1 MQTTTLQGEALDA
14 GVLNGHAA
22 EAFWQQA
29 RVAGCNDRS
38 RWENITYFHDGIEQA
53 DFGCAADLGVF
64 VASFA
69 LVING

>member
-53 DFGCAADLGVF
+53 
-64 VASFA
+64 
-69 LVING
+69 